1 VVAEPN
7 LLAAYSDALR
17 RIGLSATEASTDI
30 LGQRCLMVSFDHFT
44 ITVPDPEHPA
54 RIG

>member
-1 VVAEPN
+1 VIAETN

-17 RIGLSATEASTDI
+17 RIDLSATSPSADI
-30 LGQRCLMVSFDHFT
+30 LGQPCLMASVGHFM

-54 RIG
+54 HIG